1 MRAKGKVNFMTATPR
16 STRSAKAV
24 IALGLAA
31 LLAGCSSMG
40 TGMSLTTTRTQGYV
54 ITQDQLAQVRAG
66 QSQQTVVLVL
76 GSPQAQNSFGDET
89 SYYYVSTKVDRTAFG
104 LDIVRERTVVAVYFD
119 KNKRVSD
126 KAVYGLQDGRM
137 ITIETRRTPSFGE
150 DRGFIES
157 ILSSI

>member
-1 MRAKGKVNFMTATPR
+1 MTSTLRATRAVKTVATL
-16 STRSAKAV
+16 SLVAM
-24 IALGLAA
+24 LAA
-31 LLAGCSSMG
+31 CSAG
-40 TGMSLTTTRTQGYV
+40 TGLSLTTSRTQGYV
-54 ITQDQLAQVRAG
+54 LTQDQLAQVRPG

-89 SYYYVSTKVDRTAFG
+89 SYYYVSSKIDRTAFG
-104 LDIVRERTVVAVYFD
+104 LETVRERTVVAVYFD

-126 KAVYGLQDGRM
+126 KAVYGLADGRM
-137 ITIETRRTPSFGE
+137 VTIETRRTPSFGE